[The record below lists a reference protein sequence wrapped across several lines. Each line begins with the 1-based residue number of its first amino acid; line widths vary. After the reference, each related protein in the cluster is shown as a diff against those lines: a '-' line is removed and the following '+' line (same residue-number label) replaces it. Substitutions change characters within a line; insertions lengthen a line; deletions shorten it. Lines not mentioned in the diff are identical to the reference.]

1 MKLKNKWLYL
11 LIPAI
16 LLVGIIGTAVW
27 GYQEMGTRQKLQNRA
42 ESQYQKAFYELTE
55 HLNNITGQLAQIL
68 VTSSREQTTL
78 TLATI
83 WRQVFAAQ
91 ANIGSL
97 PLALVPLAQTEKFLD
112 NTSVVSSYLLSQ
124 TAQSEGGLSENNI
137 KTLEDLYQRAQD
149 ITNDLNKLGAK
160 ILNNELSWTQV
171 EIAAY
176 ASDRD
181 LEDNTIIDGFRL
193 VEKKME
199 GYPELNLGEDFA
211 PVEPQTK
218 KISGEEEISA
228 QDAGEKALRWW
239 FKDPGKHRASFNYEG
254 VGDIPTYG
262 FEIAPLANET
272 GPVYIDVSKLDG
284 TIIWAMKARPVNVS
298 KLELAEGE
306 KKAQAFLENHDY
318 RDFVAVKSH
327 HEDNV
332 GVYTFVPR
340 QGEVL
345 LYPDQV
351 KLEVALDNGEIIG
364 FEATPYYMFHRTREI
379 PAAEISPE
387 RLHSFISERLKVE
400 KVRPA
405 LIANTWGKEVLTWEV
420 RGSFDEEK
428 FAIFYDAKTGI
439 EESIVRTTPTPK
451 FTFTVEG

>member
-1 MKLKNKWLYL
+1 MKLRKKWLYL
-11 LIPAI
+11 LVPVI
-16 LLVGIIGTAVW
+16 LLGGIIGTAVW

-42 ESQYQKAFYELTE
+42 ESQYQKAFYELTA
-55 HLNNITGQLAQIL
+55 HLDNITGQLAQIL
-68 VTSSREQTTL
+68 VTSSREQATL

-112 NTSVVSSYLLSQ
+112 NTNVLSSFLLSQ
-124 TAQSEGGLSENNI
+124 TAQGEGGLSENNI
-137 KTLEDLYQRAQD
+137 KTLENLYQRSQD
-149 ITNDLNKLGAK
+149 ITNNLNKLGAK

-171 EIAAY
+171 ETAAY

-181 LEDNTIIDGFRL
+181 LEDNTIIDGFKL

-199 GYPELNLGEDFA
+199 GYPELNLGDDFA
-211 PVEPQTK
+211 PVEQQTK
-218 KISGEEEISA
+218 KITGEEEIST
-228 QDAGEKALRWW
+228 QDAGGKVLRWW
-239 FKDPGKHRASFNYEG
+239 FKDPDKHRAVLNHEG
-254 VGDIPTYG
+254 GGDIPTYG
-262 FEIAPLANET
+262 FEIAPLEKET
-272 GPVYIDVSKLDG
+272 GPVYIDISKLEG
-284 TIIWAMKARPVNVS
+284 TIIWAMKARPVDVS
-298 KLELAEGE
+298 ELELVEGE

-318 RDFVAVKSH
+318 LDFVAVKSH
-327 HEDNV
+327 QEDNM

-364 FEATPYYMFHRTREI
+364 FEATPYYMFHRAREI
-379 PAAEISPE
+379 PVAEISAE
-387 RLHSFISERLKVE
+387 NLNSFISQRLKVE
-400 KVRPA
+400 VVRPA
-405 LIANTWGKEVLTWEV
+405 LIVNTWGKEALTWEV

-428 FAIFYDAKTGI
+428 FAIFYNAETGI
-439 EESIVRTTPTPK
+439 EESIVRITPTPE
-451 FTFTVEG
+451 FTFKVEG

>member
-1 MKLKNKWLYL
+1 M
-11 LIPAI
+11 
-16 LLVGIIGTAVW
+16 
-27 GYQEMGTRQKLQNRA
+27 
-42 ESQYQKAFYELTE
+42 
-55 HLNNITGQLAQIL
+55 
-68 VTSSREQTTL
+68 

-239 FKDPGKHRASFNYEG
+239 FKDPGKHRASLNYEG

-318 RDFVAVKSH
+318 NGFVAVNSH
-327 HEDNV
+327 QEDNM

-364 FEATPYYMFHRTREI
+364 FEATPYYMFHRNREI
-379 PAAEISPE
+379 PAAEISQE
-387 RLHSFISERLKVE
+387 ELNSFISERLKVE
-400 KVRPA
+400 VVRPA